1 MTAIPLY
8 SFKTITSHV
17 SSKRDIY
24 GSNERRNILIRVTD
38 DLLKENGVVYY
49 EGRKYQNGEKID
61 IFTKVIQ
68 DFENKFFFEMVIS
81 YNSYTCKYYF
91 IYFYIFK

>member
-1 MTAIPLY
+1 M
-8 SFKTITSHV
+8 

-24 GSNERRNILIRVTD
+24 GSNERHNILIRVTD
-38 DLLKENGVVYY
+38 DLLKENDVIYVYY
-49 EGRKYQNGEKID
+49 EGRKYQNGEKVD
-61 IFTKVIQ
+61 IFIKVIQ

-81 YNSYTCKYYF
+81 YNSYKYYF